1 MSETTFTTT
10 STADTMALAEHFAE
24 TIEPG
29 TVILLS
35 GDLGAGKTTFTKG
48 FARGLGITADIT
60 SPTFTLMNLY
70 TVPGRPRGI
79 THLVHMDAYRLES
92 PDEYQ
97 ALGAEDYVGAPH
109 TVSVVEWAEKI
120 PALPQHVRRVDITI
134 SSISSQKRSIIIK
147 KPAP

>member
-1 MSETTFTTT
+1 MSETTFITT
-10 STADTMALAEHFAE
+10 STEDTMALAERFAE

-48 FARGLGITADIT
+48 CARGLGITADIT

-70 TVPGRPRGI
+70 TVPGKPRGI
-79 THLVHMDAYRLES
+79 THFVHMDAYRLES
-92 PDEYQ
+92 PDEYL
-97 ALGAEDYVGAPH
+97 ALGAEDYIGAPH

-120 PALPQHVRRVDITI
+120 PLLTTHKKILRITI
-134 SSISSQKRSIIIK
+134 SARSHTERQIVVQQ
-147 KPAP
+147 

>member
-10 STADTMALAEHFAE
+10 NAEETMALAKQFAE

-29 TVILLS
+29 TVIQLS

-70 TVPGRPRGI
+70 AVPGAPRGI
-79 THLVHMDAYRLES
+79 TEFVHMDAYRLENNE
-92 PDEYQ
+92 EYI
-97 ALGAEDYVGAPH
+97 ALGAEDYIGAPH
-109 TVSVVEWAEKI
+109 TVSIVEWAEKI
-120 PALPQHVRRVDITI
+120 PLIASLTKSIQITITALPSNERQIAVHR
-134 SSISSQKRSIIIK
+134 
-147 KPAP
+147 

>member
-10 STADTMALAEHFAE
+10 NAEETMAFAE
-24 TIEPG
+24 QFAQTIEPG

-70 TVPGRPRGI
+70 ELPNKRQGI
-79 THLVHMDAYRLES
+79 TKLVHMDAYRLES
-92 PDEYQ
+92 TAEYI
-97 ALGAEDYVGAPH
+97 ALGAEDYIGAAD
-109 TVSVVEWAEKI
+109 TVSIVEWAEKI
-120 PALPQHVRRVDITI
+120 PLLAQYNPIVRITI
-134 SSISSQKRSIIIK
+134 STKQQTERNIVVER
-147 KPAP
+147 